1 MVSYFFYSTYSIP
14 IMILSIRLL
23 ILAFISVMGF
33 GSFIPPTADLSTV
46 KTEAGLVSGTK
57 NTEGNIQIFRGIP
70 FAAPPLEELRWK
82 APQPVKPW
90 TGVKKCDSF
99 GPSPMQAKPAPFS
112 MWSEEFL
119 IPAAP
124 ISEDCLYLNVWT
136 GAKSS
141 AEKRPVMVWIYGG
154 GFNSGG
160 SGVPIYD
167 GESFAKKGIVFV
179 SINYRVGV
187 FGFLAHPELSR
198 ESGKNTSGNYGLMD
212 QIAALQWVQKNIAA
226 FGGDPKNVTIAGQSA
241 GSMSVNV
248 LVASPLAKNLFVKAI
263 AQSGA
268 NFSRGSISLQKAEE
282 NGVKFA
288 QTMNASSLSEL
299 RNKSAEELLQKSQ
312 GMRGPVID
320 GYVLPDAISNIF
332 ASGKQNDV
340 AVLTGWNQDEGLLF
354 GPIKNAVDF
363 RKEAEAQYGTEAST
377 FLKYY
382 PAPNDSVA
390 AASQLNLSRDMIFG
404 VQNYTW
410 ANVQSKQRKSKVY
423 VYRFI
428 RKVPATG
435 EYVKYGAFHTGEVP
449 YAYDNLRFVNRPW
462 QAVDHDLAKV
472 MSSYWVN
479 FITSGNPN
487 GEGLPQ
493 WPAYSTKDKQIML
506 LGEKQGATTIP
517 DQAALDFMFARMNKQ

>member
-1 MVSYFFYSTYSIP
+1 MSLFFIFYPTYSP
-14 IMILSIRLL
+14 MLFSFRLFL
-23 ILAFISVMGF
+23 LAFISVMGF
-33 GSFIPPTADLSTV
+33 VSFTPTTADLTTV
-46 KTEAGLVSGTK
+46 KTEAGLISGTK
-57 NTEGNIQIFRGIP
+57 NAEGYIQIFRGIP
-70 FAAPPLEELRWK
+70 FAAPPLGELRWK
-82 APQPVKPW
+82 APQPIKPW
-90 TGVKKCDSF
+90 TGVKKCEAF
-99 GPSPMQAKPAPFS
+99 GPSPMQASPAPFS

-187 FGFLAHPELSR
+187 FGFLAHPELTR
-198 ESGKNTSGNYGLMD
+198 ESGKNASGNYGLMD

-241 GSMSVNV
+241 GSMSVNA
-248 LVASPLAKNLFVKAI
+248 LVASPVAKNLFVKAI

-268 NFSRGSISLQKAEE
+268 NFSRGSISLQQAEE

-288 QTMNASSLSEL
+288 QALNASSLSEL

-312 GMRGPVID
+312 GMRGPIID
-320 GYVLPDAISNIF
+320 GYLLPDAIANIF
-332 ASGKQNDV
+332 AAGKQNNV
-340 AVLTGWNQDEGLLF
+340 AVLTGWNENEGLVF
-354 GPIKNAVDF
+354 GPIKNAIDF
-363 RKEAEAQYGTEAST
+363 RKEAETQYGAEAST

-382 PAPNDSVA
+382 PATNDSVA

-410 ANVQSKQRKSKVY
+410 ANVQSKQGKSNVY
-423 VYRFI
+423 VYRFT

-449 YAYDNLRFVNRPW
+449 YAYDNLKFVNRPW
-462 QAVDHDLAKV
+462 QPVDHELARV
-472 MSSYWVN
+472 MSSYWIN

-487 GEGLPQ
+487 SKGLPQ
-493 WPAYSTKDKQIML
+493 WPAYASNDKQIMI
-506 LGEKQGATTIP
+506 LGDKQGATPLP